1 MTWVAPEKF
10 FEDNT
15 LYKAWGAAVIDAE
28 QQVQVKDFEQVLAT
42 HGNSDSDEGDEV
54 RQMADFIDYQYDDHS
69 DVHQQ
74 HEPSVTDTISLQTV
88 KFEPVT
94 ILKQQDHGR
103 VTVKE
108 SEPTVK
114 HEEEPAKKP
123 VEKGKFVRLMK
134 QHINK
139 KTDYQSKLPVI

>member
-1 MTWVAPEKF
+1 MRWVAPEKF

-15 LYKAWGAAVIDAE
+15 LYKAWGAALIDAE
-28 QQVQVKDFEQVLAT
+28 QQVQVKDYDQVLAT

-74 HEPSVTDTISLQTV
+74 HVTNVNYTILLQTV
-88 KFEPVT
+88 KFEPET

-108 SEPTVK
+108 PTVK
-114 HEEEPAKKP
+114 FEEEPAKKP
-123 VEKGKFVRLMK
+123 VEKGKFERLMK

-139 KTDYQSKLPVI
+139 KTDYQSKLPVV

>member
-10 FEDNT
+10 YEDNT

-28 QQVQVKDFEQVLAT
+28 QQVQVKDFDQVLAT

-69 DVHQQ
+69 DVQQQ
-74 HEPSVTDTISLQTV
+74 HEPSVANTISLQTI
-88 KFEPVT
+88 KFEPET

-108 SEPTVK
+108 SEATVK
-114 HEEEPAKKP
+114 HEEYPAKKP
-123 VEKGKFVRLMK
+123 VEKGKFERLMK

>member
-28 QQVQVKDFEQVLAT
+28 QQVQVKDFDQVLAT

-69 DVHQQ
+69 DVQQQ
-74 HEPSVTDTISLQTV
+74 HEPSVTNTISLQTV
-88 KFEPVT
+88 KFEPET

-114 HEEEPAKKP
+114 HEKETAKKP
-123 VEKGKFVRLMK
+123 VEKGKFERLMK